1 VLKTLR
7 AFLWPTGCLRWVIR
21 YKCDPAASSAMP
33 AVTATAEANSERR
46 VNPNLAARAAGHDGR
61 CETKL
66 QIGFGQPSKKSF

>member
-1 VLKTLR
+1 
-7 AFLWPTGCLRWVIR
+7 
-21 YKCDPAASSAMP
+21 MP